1 MIFTA
6 ALVIVAWAV
15 LLGFMWHHVSIAEET
30 TE

>member
-6 ALVIVAWAV
+6 ALVIVWAV
-15 LLGFMWHHVSIAEET
+15 LLGFMWHHISIAEET